1 MFGFRTFEY
10 TRFLYKLKSPL
21 PSKYI
26 FFAAVYST
34 SYDLKSRMLN
44 DSYRELA
51 DCFRSYIVTK
61 ATTSYII
68 NSVIC
73 CIVNLILFFVGTF
86 LNALVIYVFWRTPT
100 LRFKVSY
107 FMIMVLSTND
117 ILVTTIV
124 HPAHLIMSIGEI
136 VGKPRCGYKAFYHI
150 ASIVLSGMSLLT
162 FFVMNIERYL
172 SVVHPIFHLR
182 HVTKVRCILVC
193 SVFWL
198 STIFGG
204 PFAYIVNYNGQFI
217 LTFSAVVI
225 ILGTCYIYIAIFYIA
240 RKKRHAARHTRKK
253 ANANAFVV
261 EDVGHTNTSISTSTG
276 STDAH
281 SEVPLEGGKSERS
294 VDNPNRVN
302 KIKNES
308 KSRSDQF
315 SDINRQGASNSERD
329 GENSKTIS
337 FLHDLQLAKMYLL
350 VVFSSFVLN
359 LPNAIGLALHH
370 DRLHMVDGW
379 VQSKIWTV
387 TLVLMSST
395 VNCLIFFWAND
406 RLRKEGRKVYKR
418 IFGR

>member
-1 MFGFRTFEY
+1 
-10 TRFLYKLKSPL
+10 
-21 PSKYI
+21 
-26 FFAAVYST
+26 
-34 SYDLKSRMLN
+34 MLN
-44 DSYRELA
+44 DSYRELE

-68 NSVIC
+68 NSAIC
-73 CIVNLILFFVGTF
+73 CTVNLILFFVGTV

-124 HPAHLIMSIGEI
+124 HPAHLIMSIAEM

-182 HVTKVRCILVC
+182 HVTKFRCIIVC

-198 STIFGG
+198 LTIFGG
-204 PFAYIVNYNGQFI
+204 PFAYVVNYNGQFI
-217 LTFSAVVI
+217 LTFAAVVI

-240 RKKRHAARHTRKK
+240 RKKRHAARDKRKK
-253 ANANAFVV
+253 ANAFVV
-261 EDVGHTNTSISTSTG
+261 EDVGHTNLSISTSTG
-276 STDAH
+276 TTENF
-281 SEVPLEGGKSERS
+281 EVPLENGKSDCP
-294 VDNPNRVN
+294 VDNPSHINDR
-302 KIKNES
+302 INES
-308 KSRSDQF
+308 NSKTDQF
-315 SDINRQGASNSERD
+315 SDINSNSASPREKVQ
-329 GENSKTIS
+329 ENSKTIS
-337 FLHDLQLAKMYLL
+337 FFHDLQLAKMYLL

-370 DRLHMVDGW
+370 DRLHVVDGW

-395 VNCLIFFWAND
+395 VNCLIFFWANET
-406 RLRKEGRKVYKR
+406 LRKEGRKVYKR
-418 IFGR
+418 IFQR